1 MTSKSSKTVKYK
13 RVLLKLSGEIL
24 AGGKKFGFDS
34 DVINQIAGEIQSV
47 NDLGVELGVVI
58 GGGNIWRGAEERI
71 KGLDRVT
78 ADYMGML
85 ATIIDSLALQS
96 ACEKRGIKTVV
107 QSAIE
112 ITKLCEP
119 YTTKSSINHMCN
131 GKVVIFAGGTGNP
144 YFTTDTTAAL
154 RSVELKADILLKA
167 TKVDG
172 VYSDDPMKNPKATKY
187 SEVSYMTAIEKK
199 LRIMDM
205 TAFSLCMDNN
215 MKIMVFNLQK
225 WGSVVKAIKGEK
237 VGTLIY

>member
-1 MTSKSSKTVKYK
+1 
-13 RVLLKLSGEIL
+13 
-24 AGGKKFGFDS
+24 
-34 DVINQIAGEIQSV
+34 
-47 NDLGVELGVVI
+47 
-58 GGGNIWRGAEERI
+58 
-71 KGLDRVT
+71 
-78 ADYMGML
+78 
-85 ATIIDSLALQS
+85 
-96 ACEKRGIKTVV
+96 
-107 QSAIE
+107 
-112 ITKLCEP
+112 
-119 YTTKSSINHMCN
+119 MCN